1 MLLECHFQPALL
13 EGFAP
18 GLQCAAMTTRFH
30 LRSLSMGL
38 VLFLAGPA
46 GSVSAA
52 PKAAA
57 PNVTIS
63 DIQAQ
68 VYDRQQGAVVALDAA
83 SDPYGMNV
91 DAFIVV
97 KVQGPHEG
105 DAPLKLKLL
114 VSAPKESSEATGDRP
129 AWKVTQTRDLA
140 VLTENGV
147 TQVPFILPYHC
158 ASKVKVTA
166 TLTGG
171 GLKAS
176 KTLDTSFPCAE

>member
-30 LRSLSMGL
+30 LRPLSMGL

-52 PKAAA
+52 PK
-57 PNVTIS
+57 VTIS

-68 VYDRQQGAVVALDAA
+68 VYDRQQGAVVAMDAA

-97 KVQGPHEG
+97 KIQGTHEG

-114 VSAPKESSEATGDRP
+114 VSAPKESSEAAGDRP

-158 ASKVKVTA
+158 ASTVKVTA

>member
-1 MLLECHFQPALL
+1 MSLALL
-13 EGFAP
+13 
-18 GLQCAAMTTRFH
+18 
-30 LRSLSMGL
+30 
-38 VLFLAGPA
+38 LAGPVC
-46 GSVSAA
+46 SVSAA

-57 PNVTIS
+57 PAVTIS
-63 DIQAQ
+63 GIEAQ
-68 VYDRQQGAVVALDAA
+68 VYDRQQGAVVATDAA

-97 KVQGPHEG
+97 KLQGTYEG

-129 AWKVTQTRDLA
+129 AWKVTQTRELA
-140 VLTENGV
+140 VLAENGV
-147 TQVPFILPYHC
+147 TQVPFILPYAC

-171 GLKAS
+171 GLKAT

>member
-1 MLLECHFQPALL
+1 
-13 EGFAP
+13 
-18 GLQCAAMTTRFH
+18 MTTRAC
-30 LRSLSMGL
+30 LRSLSL
-38 VLFLAGPA
+38 SLALLLAGPA

-52 PKAAA
+52 PKATA
-57 PNVTIS
+57 PKVTIS

-68 VYDRQQGAVVALDAA
+68 VYDRQQGAIVATDAA

-97 KVQGPHEG
+97 KLQGTYEG
-105 DAPLKLKLL
+105 DAPLKLTLL
-114 VSAPKESSEATGDRP
+114 VSAPKESSEAAGDRP
-129 AWKVTQTRDLA
+129 AWKATQMRELVALA
-140 VLTENGV
+140 ENGV

-166 TLTGG
+166 ILTGS

-176 KTLDTSFPCAE
+176 KTLNTSFPCAE